1 MGPMVM
7 SSVLLDSQED
17 EYFKKIGVKDSK
29 ELLPEKRDSLYSL
42 ILERVSRSYSYH
54 LSSLSIDK
62 LRKQGL
68 SMNRIEE
75 NHILNLLSRFL
86 DDDVDEVIV
95 DAFVSKKNRLDTE
108 VRKLFPNS
116 VVKCEFHADANYIC
130 VAAASVIAKV
140 SLVLECYMCRWK
152 EIELWHIYRK
162 NWMLNWEQA
171 ILMTLSP
178 SPIFDPTS
186 RSMERLPSL
195 PARHGSQRNAF

>member
-1 MGPMVM
+1 MLSSVNRHISHLPIRYHTRCLSIQRIGVDESGRGAVLGPMVM
-7 SSVLLDSQED
+7 SSVLVDSKED

-29 ELLPEKRDSLYSL
+29 ELLPEKRGSLYSL

-75 NHILNLLSRFL
+75 NHILDLLSRFS
-86 DDDVDEVIV
+86 DDNVDEVIV

-116 VVKCEFHADANYIC
+116 VVKCEFHADGNYVC
-130 VAAASVIAKV
+130 VAAASIIAKV
-140 SLVLECYMCRWK
+140 SSDVEGYV
-152 EIELWHIYRK
+152 
-162 NWMLNWEQA
+162 
-171 ILMTLSP
+171 
-178 SPIFDPTS
+178 
-186 RSMERLPSL
+186 
-195 PARHGSQRNAF
+195 